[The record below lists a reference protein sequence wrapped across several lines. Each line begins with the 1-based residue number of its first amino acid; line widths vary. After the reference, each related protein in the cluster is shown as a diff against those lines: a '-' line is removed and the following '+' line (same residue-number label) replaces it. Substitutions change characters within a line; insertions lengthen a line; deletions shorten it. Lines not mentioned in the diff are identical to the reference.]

1 MTKNDCIKKAQE
13 ISPEN
18 LTQDD
23 KKLLEG
29 IKESIESFINDI
41 KSETTLI
48 PMMLELIGNNE
59 KMLVLRNPMEE
70 IMLLKQEELKEWEK
84 IQDIIEAL
92 EKD

>member
-1 MTKNDCIKKAQE
+1 MTKNDCIKNLRE
-13 ISPEN
+13 INPEN

-23 KKLLEG
+23 KKLLQG

-48 PMMLELIGNNE
+48 PMILELIGKNE